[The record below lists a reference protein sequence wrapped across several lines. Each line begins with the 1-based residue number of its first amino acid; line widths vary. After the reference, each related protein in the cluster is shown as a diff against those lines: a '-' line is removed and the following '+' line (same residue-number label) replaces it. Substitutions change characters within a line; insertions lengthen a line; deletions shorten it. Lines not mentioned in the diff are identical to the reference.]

1 MRSGRAG
8 HAVGKGTGS
17 ETMPAGRKAVRGE
30 VLRLPAPASWS
41 AGSPAL
47 TGALRLNTPHHQI
60 TLPFARPVVAR
71 PDGWSGFEPGAVFV
85 QLLREL
91 ARRGSDRW
99 RLAVLRAGGPGERL
113 CRVAG
118 VRPGAE
124 ILLWVTGKGR
134 TERGLR
140 TFAAI
145 HRLGIDPVDVSP
157 PWFASAGAALNAG
170 IAPRPYST
178 SQHAAYLA
186 VRRAGG

>member
-1 MRSGRAG
+1 MRSERAG
-8 HAVGKGTGS
+8 REVGRGPGS
-17 ETMPAGRKAVRGE
+17 ETTPAGREAGRGE
-30 VLRLPAPASWS
+30 VPRLPAPANWS
-41 AGSPAL
+41 AGPAAL
-47 TGALRLNTPHHQI
+47 TGALRLNTAHHQI
-60 TLPFARPVVAR
+60 TLPFARPVVVR
-71 PDGWSGFEPGAVFV
+71 PDGWFGFEPGAVFV

-91 ARRGSDRW
+91 TRRGPDRC
-99 RLAVLRAGGPGERL
+99 RLAVLRAGGPDERL

-134 TERGLR
+134 TGRVLR

-157 PWFASAGAALNAG
+157 PWFASAGAALHAG
-170 IAPRPYST
+170 LAPRPYSA

-186 VRRAGG
+186 VRRVGG